1 MVYSLLMIGSSTQLN
16 WKDAIKQQLFKSTF
30 QVNPSKKNIP
40 QLFSQSV
47 SPLDAD

>member
-1 MVYSLLMIGSSTQLN
+1 MYYYYGIQSSDD
-16 WKDAIKQQLFKSTF
+16 WLFNITKLERRHQTTII
-30 QVNPSKKNIP
+30 QVNISKKNIP